1 MTYTVSS
8 YSVSMLVRCL
18 WYVYSRL
25 NGKHLTSQ
33 YWLIL
38 LILRCNECVVFKC
51 CKWRKSA
58 SYEKIRSVHI
68 EVSHLKLIHIKKCLD
83 IQHINGHNNIAQNLQ
98 SIILSVCH
106 KRVAS
111 TCLDNVYLDVS
122 KRFCVQWNSFVL

>member
-1 MTYTVSS
+1 MNASCSNVANEESPPPTKK
-8 YSVSMLVRCL
+8 LD
-18 WYVYSRL
+18 
-25 NGKHLTSQ
+25 Q
-33 YWLIL
+33 YI
-38 LILRCNECVVFKC
+38 F
-51 CKWRKSA
+51 
-58 SYEKIRSVHI
+58 

-122 KRFCVQWNSFVL
+122 KRFCVQ